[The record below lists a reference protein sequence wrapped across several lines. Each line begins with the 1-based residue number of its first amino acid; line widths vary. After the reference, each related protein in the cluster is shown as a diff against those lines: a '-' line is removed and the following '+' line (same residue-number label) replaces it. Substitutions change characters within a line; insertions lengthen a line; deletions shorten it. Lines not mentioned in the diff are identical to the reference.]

1 MDRISIV
8 RIPQRERSWFHVPE
22 SKRNPSVRK
31 CKARWSEAACKGK
44 KKRERYPLKTIIKVT
59 AEDRDVAR
67 NILRK
72 NYNER
77 KNRYNSDGGM
87 RGQGKREKMAM
98 EGRSGK
104 VGQRKRK
111 CARGGETREDRGGG
125 NERRTKRRTKKRWWK
140 SRIGEGRRR
149 FAQRQFINHTT
160 PYYGQTSR
168 PRRAISSF
176 ILINNACQESNWVG
190 QALVTETIPPRCYT
204 IPTESHYSHLWKLD
218 LILPWRKK
226 N

>member
-1 MDRISIV
+1 MGGCEGRAKEKRWRWKGGAARLV
-8 RIPQRERSWFHVPE
+8 KERE
-22 SKRNPSVRK
+22 N
-31 CKARWSEAACKGK
+31 AREAA
-44 KKRERYPLKTIIKVT
+44 RP
-59 AEDRDVAR
+59 
-67 NILRK
+67 
-72 NYNER
+72 
-77 KNRYNSDGGM
+77 
-87 RGQGKREKMAM
+87 
-98 EGRSGK
+98 GR
-104 VGQRKRK
+104 
-111 CARGGETREDRGGG
+111 

-204 IPTESHYSHLWKLD
+204 IPTESHYSHL
-218 LILPWRKK
+218 
-226 N
+226 